1 MNSIIRK
8 GIVSRKEPTYN
19 GTKKTL
25 HQPINMPTEPD
36 DTKMREK
43 LNNNSKKA
51 MVPQTRSLG
60 QKRQRRGHQEPK
72 QTPAKPIIK

>member
-1 MNSIIRK
+1 MEPWSDEFNHQKKNSL
-8 GIVSRKEPTYN
+8 
-19 GTKKTL
+19 KKRT
-25 HQPINMPTEPD
+25 HIQWYQKNPPPD

-72 QTPAKPIIK
+72 QTPAKQIIK